1 MAASARKKFRAAPTG
16 HGSEL
21 QFGCLPTRR
30 THILVSEKQITAG
43 LVNPPWDQPSGTNS
57 FCGTSAPQGLASAEL
72 SCDPQGLFVRTQL
85 ATDTAGRA
93 GDILWHH
100 EQTGSNLQREVG
112 CPLQRHSSE
121 QQCPGLGFI
130 GTGKI
135 FHICCTYSKRDDS
148 FVTNAQSFQRR
159 TAWRVALE
167 TAVSNVLPDDWVSYH
182 SRHLPEG

>member
-1 MAASARKKFRAAPTG
+1 M
-16 HGSEL
+16 
-21 QFGCLPTRR
+21 
-30 THILVSEKQITAG
+30 
-43 LVNPPWDQPSGTNS
+43 
-57 FCGTSAPQGLASAEL
+57 
-72 SCDPQGLFVRTQL
+72 
-85 ATDTAGRA
+85 
-93 GDILWHH
+93 WHH

-112 CPLQRHSSE
+112 CPPQRHSFE

-159 TAWRVALE
+159 TARRVALE